1 MANEDSWN
9 DDDDDEYDEEKD
21 MPGETNKQREIQ
33 KLFAEMMLKARKT
46 MHYLVLE
53 GFVEPTDDPNIF
65 KHTPEGFVIAQQ
77 EYKKLKD
84 QGLI

>member
-1 MANEDSWN
+1 MANEESWN
-9 DDDDDEYDEEKD
+9 EDDNDNYDED
-21 MPGETNKQREIQ
+21 TMSGGENKQREIQ
-33 KLFAEMMLKARKT
+33 KLFAEMMVKAKKT

-65 KHTPEGFVIAQQ
+65 KYTPEGFVMAQK

-84 QGLI
+84 QGLL